1 MRRHHLALPA
11 TLAAVAAVL
20 ALGCGQGKAPANA
33 GAKESA
39 AKAMQ
44 AESAKTAAAPAEKG
58 DMSKLDT
65 FELRIQQYADRIA
78 LAADRGEGMGIV
90 YNSMNAIGT
99 CLKGGEKE
107 IELLKKEA
115 VPANAEKL
123 ATIEKNHKA
132 AQAAYEKLGAELK
145 KDPISRAGVIN
156 ASYALSDAATLA
168 LGQTPKKHP
177 VVKTASEESK
187 PAAEKA
193 APEAK

>member
-20 ALGCGQGKAPANA
+20 AWGCGQSKAPANA
-33 GAKESA
+33 GAQANA
-39 AKAMQ
+39 AAAVA
-44 AESAKTAAAPAEKG
+44 AESAKAAPAEKG
-58 DMSKLDT
+58 DMSKLET

-107 IELLKKEA
+107 IELLKKDA
-115 VPANAEKL
+115 VPADAQKL
-123 ATIEKNHKA
+123 ATIEKNHQA

-156 ASYALSDAATLA
+156 ASYALSDAAVLA

-177 VVKTASEESK
+177 VVKTASEGTKATE
-187 PAAEKA
+187 EKA